1 MSMKLSIVIVNWKT
15 KELTA
20 AAIASVFE
28 QTKALLFEV
37 ILIDNNSA
45 DGSVDALRA
54 QFPQITIVENA
65 ANLGFGKAN
74 NQGMRLAK
82 GEYIMLL
89 NSDTVVL
96 DQALEKMVTY
106 LDSHPDVMMAGPKV
120 LNADRTLQHACRR
133 QLPTPTSSFYHLFGL
148 VKIFRRNAQVNAYKG
163 YNREANVTEPVEA
176 LSGAAMMFRRQVF
189 EVTGGFDEQ
198 FFMYAEDLD
207 LSKQVHDR
215 GWKTMFLHTAEIV
228 HYGGASSKKR
238 RSQSIMNFYE
248 AMWLYYRKHWSTK
261 HNLLLQGGVW
271 LGIKTRLGLALL
283 QNTFKLKK

>member
-1 MSMKLSIVIVNWKT
+1 MKLSIVIVNWKT

-45 DGSVDALRA
+45 DGSVEALRA
-54 QFPQITIVENA
+54 QFPQITIVENN

-82 GEYIMLL
+82 GQYIMLL

-96 DQALEKMVTY
+96 DHALEKMVTY
-106 LDSHPDVMMAGPKV
+106 LDEHPEVMMIGPKV
-120 LNADRTLQHACRR
+120 LNADRTFQHACRR
-133 QLPTPTSSFYHLFGL
+133 MLPTPASSFYHLFGL
-148 VKIFRRNAQVNAYKG
+148 VKIFRKSARVNAYKG
-163 YNREANVTEPVEA
+163 YNREPNVTEPVEA

-189 EVTGGFDEQ
+189 EVTGGFDER
-198 FFMYAEDLD
+198 FFMYGEDLD
-207 LSKQVHDR
+207 FSKQVFDQ
-215 GWKTMFLHTAEIV
+215 GWKTMFVHTAEII

-238 RSQSIMNFYE
+238 RTKSIVNFYD
-248 AMWLYYRKHWSTK
+248 AMWLYYDKHWGTK
-261 HNLLLQGGVW
+261 HTVFLKTVVW
-271 LGIKTRLGLALL
+271 LGIKLRLGVALL
-283 QNTFKLKK
+283 KNLCKPR

>member
-1 MSMKLSIVIVNWKT
+1 MKLSIVIVNWKT

-45 DGSVDALRA
+45 DGSVETLRA
-54 QFPQITIVENA
+54 LFPQITIVENN

-82 GEYIMLL
+82 GQYIMLL

-96 DQALEKMVTY
+96 DHALEKMVAY
-106 LDSHPDVMMAGPKV
+106 LDEHPDVMMVGPKV
-120 LNADRTLQHACRR
+120 LNADHTFQHACRR
-133 QLPTPTSSFYHLFGL
+133 MLPTPASSFYHLFGL
-148 VKIFRRNAQVNAYKG
+148 VKIFRRNARVNAYKG
-163 YNREANVTEPVEA
+163 YNREPNITEPVEA
-176 LSGAAMMFRRQVF
+176 LSGAAMMFRRPVF
-189 EVTGGFDEQ
+189 EVTGGFDER
-198 FFMYAEDLD
+198 FFMYGEDLD
-207 LSKQVHDR
+207 LCKQVFDH
-215 GWKTMFLHTAEIV
+215 GWKTMFVHTAEII

-238 RSQSIMNFYE
+238 RTKSIVNFYE
-248 AMWLYYRKHWSTK
+248 AMWLYYEKHWGTK
-261 HNLLLQGGVW
+261 HSVFLKAVVW

-283 QNTFKLKK
+283 KNIFKSR